1 MLDDSRFITV
11 KVLFLVVGFNDI
23 SDITYFI
30 VVAFSTGA
38 PLKYQVIL
46 GIGVPVAWQVK
57 KAVSP
62 SFSVWSA
69 TPISITAESSQ
80 RIKKLTFIDMDIKT

>member
-1 MLDDSRFITV
+1 MLDDSRIITV

-46 GIGVPVAWQVK
+46 GIGVPVA
-57 KAVSP
+57 
-62 SFSVWSA
+62 
-69 TPISITAESSQ
+69 
-80 RIKKLTFIDMDIKT
+80 